1 MMSRDRVAALFLI
14 LVATLPLAG
23 CGQRAETP
31 SQGTPVDPSDAM
43 KYQGNAGEGAGSGGT
58 TDGVGKPSAAPQH
71 TRGGKPP
78 ATDDALLL
86 SYSNDPDTLNLIL
99 ANDTVSEAFQRHV
112 YETLADRK
120 FGNPDEWEPGLAES
134 WEFDKETLTYTIHL
148 RKGVYWHPMKLPDGT
163 PLPRTQFTAK
173 DVKFTIDCILN
184 ENTEATTLRSFYLNP
199 NAKEESQKYKINVKV
214 IDDFTI
220 TVQWTEPYFNAMEF
234 TLGISILPRHVYSVN
249 EKGEPV
255 SLDVRNSKE
264 FAEAFNSHWANTKMC
279 GTGPL
284 IFQEWRKEDQVTLVR
299 NPDYWGN
306 PFYFDRVVYLHIS
319 NPNTALQKT
328 LQNELDWSPIPEK
341 DHYLQSKQE
350 PSVKDGKVTLVD
362 YDYPGYRYLGFNQKR
377 ELFQDKRVRT
387 AISYAVPVDEIIE
400 RIYHGLAKRL
410 TGPFPPGSAASD
422 ETLQPIPFD
431 LEKARQL
438 LDEAGWKD
446 SNNDGT
452 RDKVV
457 NGKQVEAVFDLII
470 YSESPQYRQIAEV
483 IRENCRKIGI
493 DAKISPTKWALML
506 QQLHKKEFDAC
517 ILGWALSWKMDP
529 FQIWHG
535 SQADAPDSSN
545 SVGYANPEVDKLI
558 EQLRVTMDEDKQSE
572 IYKQI
577 HRIIYD
583 DQPYVFLF
591 RDMATAGHD
600 ARLENIK
607 FFKIRP
613 GVDQREWISN
623 RPRKL
628 AK

>member
-1 MMSRDRVAALFLI
+1 
-14 LVATLPLAG
+14 
-23 CGQRAETP
+23 
-31 SQGTPVDPSDAM
+31 
-43 KYQGNAGEGAGSGGT
+43 
-58 TDGVGKPSAAPQH
+58 
-71 TRGGKPP
+71 
-78 ATDDALLL
+78 
-86 SYSNDPDTLNLIL
+86 
-99 ANDTVSEAFQRHV
+99 
-112 YETLADRK
+112 
-120 FGNPDEWEPGLAES
+120 
-134 WEFDKETLTYTIHL
+134 
-148 RKGVYWHPMKLPDGT
+148 
-163 PLPRTQFTAK
+163 
-173 DVKFTIDCILN
+173 
-184 ENTEATTLRSFYLNP
+184 
-199 NAKEESQKYKINVKV
+199 
-214 IDDFTI
+214 
-220 TVQWTEPYFNAMEF
+220 
-234 TLGISILPRHVYSVN
+234 
-249 EKGEPV
+249 
-255 SLDVRNSKE
+255 
-264 FAEAFNSHWANTKMC
+264 
-279 GTGPL
+279 
-284 IFQEWRKEDQVTLVR
+284 
-299 NPDYWGN
+299 
-306 PFYFDRVVYLHIS
+306 
-319 NPNTALQKT
+319 
-328 LQNELDWSPIPEK
+328 
-341 DHYLQSKQE
+341 
-350 PSVKDGKVTLVD
+350 
-362 YDYPGYRYLGFNQKR
+362 
-377 ELFQDKRVRT
+377 
-387 AISYAVPVDEIIE
+387 
-400 RIYHGLAKRL
+400 
-410 TGPFPPGSAASD
+410 
-422 ETLQPIPFD
+422 
-431 LEKARQL
+431 L

-558 EQLRVTMDEDKQSE
+558 EQLRVTMDEDQQSE

-613 GVDQREWISN
+613 AVDQREWISN
-623 RPRKL
+623 RPRQL